1 MSGLSPVLLPLL
13 CLGGESFLTDRGDE
27 IAAGGSVGGLI
38 ILARG
43 LASATDV
50 LAAAAAD
57 VGAAPASSWR
67 ASRWWYLMLFHTAS
81 GRKRPSFPWVTP
93 TCSKSLSTDELKQ
106 RDVRYQENINHL
118 LRKQTYNYEIN
129 QETTKKILILNL
141 GEKTGRTTLW
151 RDKI

>member
-1 MSGLSPVLLPLL
+1 
-13 CLGGESFLTDRGDE
+13 
-27 IAAGGSVGGLI
+27 
-38 ILARG
+38 
-43 LASATDV
+43 
-50 LAAAAAD
+50 
-57 VGAAPASSWR
+57 
-67 ASRWWYLMLFHTAS
+67 MLFHTAS

-106 RDVRYQENINHL
+106 RDVRYRENINHL

-129 QETTKKILILNL
+129 QATTRKILILNL